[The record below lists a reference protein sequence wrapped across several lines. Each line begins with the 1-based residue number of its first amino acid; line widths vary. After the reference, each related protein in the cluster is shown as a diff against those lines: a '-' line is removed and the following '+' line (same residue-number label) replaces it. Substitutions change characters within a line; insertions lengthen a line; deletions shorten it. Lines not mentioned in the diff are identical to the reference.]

1 MNCMKSFLEMQVARH
16 RIGQNVESLGVALGK
31 LLPQSQHPVIL
42 QTPVQ
47 AALKISLDLHPLHEP
62 LPDHCIQHSAII
74 HPALVSLSYLLLFQS
89 SVALIPVY
97 FIFLL
102 LSHPSMMSTLQGIT
116 TLLCS
121 LSVTREQ
128 ASAWH
133 TMSTR

>member
-47 AALKISLDLHPLHEP
+47 VSLKISLDLHPLHEP

-74 HPALVSLSYLLLFQS
+74 HPSPGVSLLPVTFPVFCCPDTCIFPFPS
-89 SVALIPVY
+89 LIPPIHDVN
-97 FIFLL
+97 FTRDHHL
-102 LSHPSMMSTLQGIT
+102 TLFT
-116 TLLCS
+116 
-121 LSVTREQ
+121 VTYQRAGQCLAHDE
-128 ASAWH
+128 H
-133 TMSTR
+133 